1 MTKNKRSVVVT
12 FKENITIECMLLIT
26 SINIAT
32 QIKLMT
38 NLNIEI
44 INDRVNMKL
53 KIDRFEASID
63 L

>member
-1 MTKNKRSVVVT
+1 
-12 FKENITIECMLLIT
+12 MLFIT
-26 SINIAT
+26 SINIAIE
-32 QIKLMT
+32 IKLMA

-44 INDRVNMKL
+44 INDGANMKL

>member
-1 MTKNKRSVVVT
+1 
-12 FKENITIECMLLIT
+12 MLFIT
-26 SINIAT
+26 SINIAIE
-32 QIKLMT
+32 IKLMA

-44 INDRVNMKL
+44 INDRANMKL